1 MLSQD
6 VDIVRGQS
14 GRTISIAK
22 KKTEKS
28 VRQAGRHPALVVR
41 PFCEHHCVVIFD
53 IWHYDINH
61 SLLVPVGD
69 LGAAKELENY

>member
-1 MLSQD
+1 MLILCEDKVVAQY
-6 VDIVRGQS
+6 QLP
-14 GRTISIAK
+14 

-53 IWHYDINH
+53 IWHYDMNH